1 VAPAGGW
8 PPSGRSS
15 SRLPRT
21 CATPRN
27 RCSAKSYRASKWPL
41 LLFAVTGVHSHIVD
55 DLQRGG
61 DELEASG
68 EAAEVVSVDHFPA
81 AETSPE
87 FTNESIGTVVWLER
101 EEYHGGEVAGACRR
115 RQHRRGVAA
124 AREERAAAVRIQAFY
139 RGYLVHT
146 TILAQ
151 NPNCQTQS
159 SADRRCAC

>member
-1 VAPAGGW
+1 
-8 PPSGRSS
+8 
-15 SRLPRT
+15 
-21 CATPRN
+21 
-27 RCSAKSYRASKWPL
+27 
-41 LLFAVTGVHSHIVD
+41 VD
-55 DLQRGG
+55 DLQRGD

-101 EEYHGGEVAGACRR
+101 EEYGEVAGACRR

-139 RGYLVHT
+139 RGYLVRTHYSCT
-146 TILAQ
+146 KIQ
-151 NPNCQTQS
+151 IVSKHN
-159 SADRRCAC
+159 RRLGTMRLLMSTL